1 MTMRQRGYAIV
12 FALVLVAIVLG
23 AFFGG
28 RFVIQR
34 FRQDFQFKREWSPP
48 EWTPSPVAQAPTIT
62 LAPTERPTRTPIVIP
77 TPIAPSPEP
86 FVTEPAPASPPT
98 EEAEPMPV
106 ETETSTPSSES
117 PTAEPIQAPSEP
129 FQAKG
134 AVRYSQGDCGGTY
147 VIGFV
152 TDRNG
157 APLPGVRLRLVD
169 EFNNESLAV
178 TKSGQAD
185 LGRYDFPVAGPP
197 RRFSVALIDDAGTPL
212 SRSAGF
218 AFYGDSPD
226 AQATCY
232 WVDWQRR

>member
-1 MTMRQRGYAIV
+1 MRQRAYAIV
-12 FALVLVAIVLG
+12 FALVLIAIVLG

-28 RFVIQR
+28 RFVVQR

-48 EWTPSPVAQAPTIT
+48 EWTPSPVAQAPAIT
-62 LAPTERPTRTPIVIP
+62 LAPTGLPTRTPIVIP
-77 TPIAPSPEP
+77 TSIAPSPEP
-86 FVTEPAPASPPT
+86 FVTESAPASPPT
-98 EEAEPMPV
+98 EEAAPMPP
-106 ETETSTPSSES
+106 ETETPTPSTET
-117 PTAEPIQAPSEP
+117 PTPEPIQVSNEP
-129 FQAKG
+129 FQTKG

-152 TDRNG
+152 TDRDG
-157 APLPGVRLRLVD
+157 VPMPGVRLRLID
-169 EFNNESLAV
+169 EFNNEALAV

-197 RRFSVALIDDAGTPL
+197 RRLSVAIVDDAGTLL

-218 AFYGDSPD
+218 PFYGDAPD

-232 WVDWQRR
+232 WIDWQGR